1 MPLIIKPPHTHTHT
15 DDIKEEE
22 NEKVKEWEWMKK
34 ERVNF
39 VAFVA
44 FAESCEQK
52 LKIGAHKFSKQI

>member
-1 MPLIIKPPHTHTHT
+1 
-15 DDIKEEE
+15 
-22 NEKVKEWEWMKK
+22 MKK